1 MTESSCYVS
10 GNATE
15 TQDTD
20 FNVIFMGKILSRWL
34 PISLQPMSG
43 ADEEPWGAMAA
54 SHCHS
59 G

>member
-1 MTESSCYVS
+1 M
-10 GNATE
+10 E

-20 FNVIFMGKILSRWL
+20 FNVIFMAKILSRWL
-34 PISLQPMSG
+34 PMSLQPMSR
-43 ADEEPWGAMAA
+43 ADKEQWGAMAA

>member
-1 MTESSCYVS
+1 VS

-15 TQDTD
+15 TRIQI
-20 FNVIFMGKILSRWL
+20 FNVIFMAKILSRWL

-43 ADEEPWGAMAA
+43 ADEEQWGAMAA

-59 G
+59 GRR